1 MAKKSFKMCIVCVP
15 SFGGIK
21 RIGYCLELLPLQF
34 DGARVA
40 TRRLLTETIEQSSVD
55 YSNFPETSK
64 WLRRL
69 IQKKEH
75 CDNYFITGFAR
86 SKHSTARSTQLAGR
100 CSPQCA
106 RYSRHS
112 RTIVPR
118 LARAS
123 YCAANAPLRNAAS
136 CVVPRR
142 ARHLVE
148 NAARRG

>member
-1 MAKKSFKMCIVCVP
+1 VAKKSFKMCIVCVP

-100 CSPQCA
+100 WSLLATVRTVQSPQPNDRATACPGIVL
-106 RYSRHS
+106 RGQ
-112 RTIVPR
+112 RTLEKCSVVR
-118 LARAS
+118 RATA
-123 YCAANAPLRNAAS
+123 CAASR
-136 CVVPRR
+136 
-142 ARHLVE
+142 
-148 NAARRG
+148 